1 MSYGFAAAMIF
12 IFRGRQKMKR
22 KFCVAILVLCSF
34 FLSAAA
40 AQRLSIDYKLNVFA
54 ADETN
59 RLNWSADGKTVKD
72 GYDATSGAS
81 KANSTYLLD
90 SIRYED
96 KTLKTLNIPV
106 GLRCLLLFPLTD
118 FSTVQTDALSVTPE
132 KKQLTI
138 RFVHRGNAYQ
148 IKTDEKGRI
157 NPATSFFMAPNVAD
171 NIGGFFVIKSE
182 YLLPNGNAANM
193 WDLDWSKI
201 QLVPDVANSSVDSQY
216 KGNLN
221 SSYKN
226 GVLTIKGTLKQ

>member
-1 MSYGFAAAMIF
+1 MK
-12 IFRGRQKMKR
+12 QKFFVATLV
-22 KFCVAILVLCSF
+22 FCCF

-40 AQRLSIDYKLNVFA
+40 AQRLSVDYKLNVFA

-59 RLNWSADGKTVKD
+59 HLNWSADGKTVKD
-72 GYDATSGAS
+72 GYDAASGAS

-96 KTLKTLNIPV
+96 ETLKTLNIPV
-106 GLRCLLLFPLTD
+106 GLRCLLLFPLTS
-118 FSTVQTDALSVTPE
+118 FETIQTDALSVTPE

-138 RFVHRGNAYQ
+138 RFVHRGTAYQ
-148 IKTDEKGRI
+148 IKTDERGRI
-157 NPATSFFMAPNVAD
+157 NPATSFFMAPNVAE

-201 QLVPDVANSSVDSQY
+201 QLVPDLANSSADSKY
-216 KGNLN
+216 NGYLN
-221 SSYKN
+221 TSYKK
-226 GVLTIKGTLKQ
+226 GILTLKGTLKRG